1 MTSPA
6 FRLADPVA
14 DRDVLLE
21 VSLEYTSWVAAGIE
35 ALSGVSV
42 PALLGMP
49 LPEYVARMLPKVC
62 GDRPPRGCFYLVDAQ
77 GEVAAIGGL
86 RRIRDGVAELKRV
99 YVRPAF
105 RGRRLGEAMLA
116 RLVGDA
122 RAFGYRRI
130 LLDTAPFMTA
140 AQHLYE
146 AAGFIDCDP
155 YPEAETPVELRHNW
169 RFMER
174 VL

>member
-1 MTSPA
+1 MKPPA
-6 FRLADPVA
+6 FKLADPIA
-14 DRDVLLE
+14 DREALLDI
-21 VSLEYTSWVAAGIE
+21 SLEYTSWVAAGIE
-35 ALSGVSV
+35 ALSGMSV

-49 LPEYVARMLPKVC
+49 LPEYVAHMLPKVC
-62 GDRPPRGCFYLVDAQ
+62 GDKPPRGCFYLVESG
-77 GEVAAIGGL
+77 GEVAAMGGL
-86 RRIRDGVAELKRV
+86 RRIRDGVAEMKRV

-105 RGRRLGEAMLA
+105 RGRHLGEAILI
-116 RLVGDA
+116 RLVDDA

-130 LLDTAPFMTA
+130 VLDTAPFMA
-140 AQHLYE
+140 PAQRLYE
-146 AAGFIDCDP
+146 AAGFTDCEP